1 MKIYIDQIPESGL
14 VLTESCDPST
24 LDLNRPDI
32 RFTDPINISAQ
43 ITKGINCLCVD
54 LKIDATIHL
63 DCSRCLEEFTTPK
76 SLEIKLNFP
85 IENKASGPTAHRVYD
100 PNGSGTRRP
109 AGVIDLADNLREEII
124 LNYPL
129 KPLCR
134 SDCLGLCPTCGQ
146 NLNKAKCN
154 CKPRS

>member
-24 LDLNRPDI
+24 LDLNRGDI

-63 DCSRCLEEFTTPK
+63 DCSRCLEEFTAPK
-76 SLEIKLNFP
+76 SLEIKLNLP
-85 IENKASGPTAHRVYD
+85 IENKASGPT
-100 PNGSGTRRP
+100 GRRP
-109 AGVIDLADNLREEII
+109 AGVIDLTDNLREEII

-146 NLNKAKCN
+146 NLNKGKCN

>member
-1 MKIYIDQIPESGL
+1 MKVYIDQIPESGL
-14 VLTESCDPST
+14 VLTESCDPSV
-24 LDLNRPDI
+24 LDLNRGDI

-63 DCSRCLEEFTTPK
+63 DCSRCLEEFTAPK

-85 IENKASGPTAHRVYD
+85 IENKAS
-100 PNGSGTRRP
+100 
-109 AGVIDLADNLREEII
+109 GVIDLADNLREEII

-146 NLNKAKCN
+146 NLNKGKCN

>member
-1 MKIYIDQIPESGL
+1 MKVYIDQIPESGL
-14 VLTESCDPST
+14 ELTESCDPST
-24 LDLNRPDI
+24 LDLNRGDI

-63 DCSRCLEEFTTPK
+63 DCSRCLEEFTAPK

-85 IENKASGPTAHRVYD
+85 IENKAS
-100 PNGSGTRRP
+100 
-109 AGVIDLADNLREEII
+109 GVIDLADNLREEII

-146 NLNKAKCN
+146 NLNKGKCN

>member
-24 LDLNRPDI
+24 LDLNRRDI

-43 ITKGINCLCVD
+43 ISKGINCLCVD

-63 DCSRCLEEFTTPK
+63 DCSRCLEEFTVPK

-85 IENKASGPTAHRVYD
+85 IENKAS
-100 PNGSGTRRP
+100 
-109 AGVIDLADNLREEII
+109 GVIDLADNLREEII

-146 NLNKAKCN
+146 NLNKGKCN

>member
-1 MKIYIDQIPESGL
+1 MKVYIDQIPESGL

-24 LDLNRPDI
+24 LDLNRGDI

-54 LKIDATIHL
+54 LKIDATTHL
-63 DCSRCLEEFTTPK
+63 DCSRCLEEFTAPK

-85 IENKASGPTAHRVYD
+85 IENKAS
-100 PNGSGTRRP
+100 
-109 AGVIDLADNLREEII
+109 GVIDLADNLREEII

-146 NLNKAKCN
+146 NLNKGKCN
-154 CKPRS
+154 CHK

>member
-1 MKIYIDQIPESGL
+1 MKVYIDQIPESGL
-14 VLTESCDPST
+14 VLTESCDPSA
-24 LDLNRPDI
+24 LDLNRGNI

-54 LKIDATIHL
+54 LKIDTIIHL

-85 IENKASGPTAHRVYD
+85 IENKAS
-100 PNGSGTRRP
+100 
-109 AGVIDLADNLREEII
+109 GVIDLADNLREEII

-146 NLNKAKCN
+146 NLNKGKCN

>member
-24 LDLNRPDI
+24 LDLNRRDI

-43 ITKGINCLCVD
+43 ISKGINCLCVD

-63 DCSRCLEEFTTPK
+63 DCSRCLEEFTVPK

-85 IENKASGPTAHRVYD
+85 IENKASG
-100 PNGSGTRRP
+100 
-109 AGVIDLADNLREEII
+109 VIDLTDNLREEIM

-146 NLNKAKCN
+146 NLNKGKCN

>member
-14 VLTESCDPST
+14 ALTESCDPSA
-24 LDLNRPDI
+24 LDLNRADV

-63 DCSRCLEEFTTPK
+63 DCSRCLEEFTAPK

-85 IENKASGPTAHRVYD
+85 IENKAS
-100 PNGSGTRRP
+100 
-109 AGVIDLADNLREEII
+109 GVIDLADNLREEII

-146 NLNKAKCN
+146 NLNKGKCN